1 MKRWK
6 FIRANLANLG
16 YTTLASTE
24 GITITNIDSDGW
36 LYYTDE
42 HGDQLKVLYPATT
55 PIVVNSD
62 TSTITVTVTNYL
74 AGVSGYTAATVV
86 TNEND
91 LVVTPECTFATGD
104 ATIFTTG
111 GTYGET
117 LIAVGSGTTTLTVI
131 HNDGDTISGTTTI
144 TVGTV
149 IVDGD
154 FGPNPTGE
162 TISSVTTYNVS
173 DVWYSNGQNIPFNI
187 NYYSV
192 SEQIATLDL
201 STGIITPT
209 ATGTTVINITD
220 EASGFDSSTGFTLNI
235 SVPGWI
241 NIDTSPLIFDAAGTD
256 GKRLVEFS
264 SEVQVET
271 TGMFGVSAEADIEED
286 PDNLGTYFLMW
297 GAEQNDTG
305 GTLTGTITIS
315 LIDDPTVFVTINAEQ
330 ESI

>member
-1 MKRWK
+1 MV
-6 FIRANLANLG
+6 G
-16 YTTLASTE
+16 Y
-24 GITITNIDSDGW
+24 IID
-36 LYYTDE
+36 E
-42 HGDQLKVLYPATT
+42 NGDQLKVLYPSKT
-55 PIVVNSD
+55 PVLVDSD
-62 TSTITVTVTNYL
+62 TSTIIIP
-74 AGVSGYTAATVV
+74 ATVWMGGLSAYTYTFDI
-86 TNEND
+86 TNEDGYDVTSEITFTSND
-91 LVVTPECTFATGD
+91 D
-104 ATIFTTG
+104 AITVTG
-111 GTYGET
+111 GTNGRILT
-117 LIAVGSGTTTLTVI
+117 AVASGTTTCNLVHEDFDPVTHPGASGVTNVI
-131 HNDGDTISGTTTI
+131 
-144 TVGTV
+144 VGTI

-154 FGPNPTGE
+154 FGPIVSGT
-162 TISSVTTYNVS
+162 TITSAATYDISTN
-173 DVWYSNGQNIPFNI
+173 WTSNGQILPFNI
-187 NYYSV
+187 SSYSV
-192 SEQIATLDL
+192 SEQIATLDF
-201 STGIITPT
+201 STGVITPT

-305 GTLTGTITIS
+305 GKLTGTITIS